1 MFKLTENCRTIT
13 TGPKRII
20 IEIDAEENDH
30 LLNDIA
36 HKFFITRLGQRA
48 AEKDVRH
55 GYITGNLF
63 VMLKIHYL

>member
-1 MFKLTENCRTIT
+1 MENCRTIT
-13 TGPKRII
+13 AGPKRII

-30 LLNDIA
+30 LLKDIA
-36 HKFFITRLGQRA
+36 HKFFITRLGQRGA
-48 AEKDVRH
+48 KKIGH